1 MYIFIGKWKCIVFYY
16 KFFLIGYEVMNV
28 LRFVLL
34 SVVIVLEK
42 LRNSVWFVSVWI
54 CWCVMII
61 KLVISLYVRRSLV
74 DVFMYIYVW
83 VFFKMF
89 WWIYGVVEEV

>member
-42 LRNSVWFVSVWI
+42 LRNSV
-54 CWCVMII
+54 
-61 KLVISLYVRRSLV
+61 
-74 DVFMYIYVW
+74 
-83 VFFKMF
+83 
-89 WWIYGVVEEV
+89 